1 MNTEN
6 VWKSGLQA
14 AKLLSGSRL
23 QIVFLLEK
31 EPMSEKQLAGCMEED
46 EQGVAAE
53 LCVLQAVGLVSA
65 EKEGTAEIVVS
76 AEKECM
82 AEIVVSAEKEG
93 TATIVVSADEKP
105 GGLEDLSDTDV
116 FGMLQERVHRTG
128 DVRFYLTEL
137 GEELLP
143 LCRELERFGRLYE
156 AAKDLVPELMGGN
169 DIPWA
174 ESDGTAAGSTDAG
187 SPQNTEDDFNN
198 PPAKKASAKDR
209 HGFYQA
215 DNAFVFFN
223 PHCEFEDWY
232 FYGETAGEMTE
243 LYLITDPEYQLFL
256 AALKNA
262 GSAPKDQAM
271 LKIHFSQKTADL
283 NWEEEMAYQLA
294 EDTLIGI
301 AVPME

>member
-23 QIVFLLEK
+23 QIVFLLKK
-31 EPMSEKQLAGCMEED
+31 EPMSEKQLAGCMDED
-46 EQGVAAE
+46 VQGVGTE

-65 EKEGTAEIVVS
+65 EKEGTA
-76 AEKECM
+76 A
-82 AEIVVSAEKEG
+82 
-93 TATIVVSADEKP
+93 IVVSADGKQ
-105 GGLEDLSDTDV
+105 GGMEDLSDTDV
-116 FGMLQERVHRTG
+116 FGMLQERAHRTD
-128 DVRFYLTEL
+128 DVRFHLTEL

-156 AAKDLVPELMGGN
+156 AAKDLVPELMGAN

-198 PPAKKASAKDR
+198 LPAKKASAKDR

-271 LKIHFSQKTADL
+271 LKLHFSQKTADL
-283 NWEEEMAYQLA
+283 NWEEEIAYQLA

>member
-23 QIVFLLEK
+23 QIVFLLKK
-31 EPMSEKQLAGCMEED
+31 EPMSEKQLAGYMDED
-46 EQGVAAE
+46 EQGVGAE
-53 LCVLQAVGLVSA
+53 LCVLQAAGL
-65 EKEGTAEIVVS
+65 
-76 AEKECM
+76 
-82 AEIVVSAEKEG
+82 VSAEKEG

-105 GGLEDLSDTDV
+105 GGMEDLSDTDV
-116 FGMLQERVHRTG
+116 FGMLQERAHRTD
-128 DVRFYLTEL
+128 DVRFHLTEL

-271 LKIHFSQKTADL
+271 LKLHFSQKTADL
-283 NWEEEMAYQLA
+283 NWEEEIAYQLA

>member
-1 MNTEN
+1 MY
-6 VWKSGLQA
+6 GRRRAGRGDRALCA
-14 AKLLSGSRL
+14 AG
-23 QIVFLLEK
+23 
-31 EPMSEKQLAGCMEED
+31 
-46 EQGVAAE
+46 
-53 LCVLQAVGLVSA
+53 VGLVSA
-65 EKEGTAEIVVS
+65 EKEGTA
-76 AEKECM
+76 A
-82 AEIVVSAEKEG
+82 
-93 TATIVVSADEKP
+93 IVVSADGKP
-105 GGLEDLSDTDV
+105 GGMEDLSDTDV
-116 FGMLQERVHRTG
+116 FGMLQERAHRTD
-128 DVRFYLTEL
+128 DVRFHLTEL

-198 PPAKKASAKDR
+198 LPAKKVSAKDR

-215 DNAFVFFN
+215 YNAFVFFN

-256 AALKNA
+256 AALKT
-262 GSAPKDQAM
+262 PVLRQ
-271 LKIHFSQKTADL
+271 KIRRC
-283 NWEEEMAYQLA
+283 
-294 EDTLIGI
+294 
-301 AVPME
+301 

>member
-1 MNTEN
+1 M
-6 VWKSGLQA
+6 
-14 AKLLSGSRL
+14 
-23 QIVFLLEK
+23 
-31 EPMSEKQLAGCMEED
+31 
-46 EQGVAAE
+46 
-53 LCVLQAVGLVSA
+53 
-65 EKEGTAEIVVS
+65 
-76 AEKECM
+76 
-82 AEIVVSAEKEG
+82 
-93 TATIVVSADEKP
+93 
-105 GGLEDLSDTDV
+105 
-116 FGMLQERVHRTG
+116 
-128 DVRFYLTEL
+128 TEL

-198 PPAKKASAKDR
+198 LPAKKVSAKDR

-243 LYLITDPEYQLFL
+243 LYLITDPEYQLFM
-256 AALKNA
+256 AALKNT
-262 GSAPKDQAM
+262 GSKKSGDVKAPLFTKNSRFKLGRGDCLSVGGGHADRDCSSDGVKGKGRQFM
-271 LKIHFSQKTADL
+271 LWKRRRFH
-283 NWEEEMAYQLA
+283 A
-294 EDTLIGI
+294 ELTCYVKLSRR
-301 AVPME
+301 MLRELERC

>member
-23 QIVFLLEK
+23 QIVFLLKK

-76 AEKECM
+76 AD
-82 AEIVVSAEKEG
+82 G
-93 TATIVVSADEKP
+93 KP
-105 GGLEDLSDTDV
+105 GGMEDLSDTDV
-116 FGMLQERVHRTG
+116 FGMLQERAHRTD
-128 DVRFYLTEL
+128 DVRFHLTEL

-156 AAKDLVPELMGGN
+156 AAKDLVPELMGEN
-169 DIPWA
+169 DIPWV

-198 PPAKKASAKDR
+198 LPAKKASAKDR

-283 NWEEEMAYQLA
+283 NWEEEIAYQLA

>member
-23 QIVFLLEK
+23 QIVFLLKK
-31 EPMSEKQLAGCMEED
+31 EPMSEKRLAGCMDED
-46 EQGVAAE
+46 EQGVGTE
-53 LCVLQAVGLVSA
+53 LCVLQAAGL
-65 EKEGTAEIVVS
+65 
-76 AEKECM
+76 
-82 AEIVVSAEKEG
+82 VSAEKEG

-283 NWEEEMAYQLA
+283 NWEEEIAYQLA

>member
-14 AKLLSGSRL
+14 AKLLSGNRL
-23 QIVFLLEK
+23 QIVFLLKK
-31 EPMSEKQLAGCMEED
+31 EPMSEKQLAGCMDED

-53 LCVLQAVGLVSA
+53 LCVLQAVGL
-65 EKEGTAEIVVS
+65 
-76 AEKECM
+76 
-82 AEIVVSAEKEG
+82 VSAEKEG

-283 NWEEEMAYQLA
+283 NWEEEIAYQLA

>member
-23 QIVFLLEK
+23 QIVFLLKK
-31 EPMSEKQLAGCMEED
+31 EPMSEKQLSGCMDED
-46 EQGVAAE
+46 EQGVGTE
-53 LCVLQAVGLVSA
+53 LCVLQAAGL
-65 EKEGTAEIVVS
+65 
-76 AEKECM
+76 
-82 AEIVVSAEKEG
+82 VSAEKEG

-283 NWEEEMAYQLA
+283 NWEEEIAYQLA

>member
-23 QIVFLLEK
+23 QIVFLLKK

-53 LCVLQAVGLVSA
+53 LCVLQAVGLVST
-65 EKEGTAEIVVS
+65 EKEG
-76 AEKECM
+76 M
-82 AEIVVSAEKEG
+82 AE
-93 TATIVVSADEKP
+93 IVVSADEKP

-198 PPAKKASAKDR
+198 LPAKKASAKDR

-283 NWEEEMAYQLA
+283 NWEEEIAYQLA

>member
-271 LKIHFSQKTADL
+271 LKLHFSQKTADL
-283 NWEEEMAYQLA
+283 NWEEEIAYQLA

>member
-23 QIVFLLEK
+23 QIVFLLKK
-31 EPMSEKQLAGCMEED
+31 EPMSEKQLAGCMDED
-46 EQGVAAE
+46 EQGVGTE
-53 LCVLQAVGLVSA
+53 LCVLQAAGL
-65 EKEGTAEIVVS
+65 
-76 AEKECM
+76 
-82 AEIVVSAEKEG
+82 VSAEKEG
-93 TATIVVSADEKP
+93 TATIVVSADGKP

-283 NWEEEMAYQLA
+283 NWEEEIAYQLA

>member
-23 QIVFLLEK
+23 QIVFLLKK
-31 EPMSEKQLAGCMEED
+31 EPMSEKQLAGCMDED
-46 EQGVAAE
+46 EQGVGTE
-53 LCVLQAVGLVSA
+53 LCVLQAAGL
-65 EKEGTAEIVVS
+65 
-76 AEKECM
+76 
-82 AEIVVSAEKEG
+82 VSAEKEG

-105 GGLEDLSDTDV
+105 GGMEDLSDTDV

-283 NWEEEMAYQLA
+283 NWEEEIAYQLA

>member
-23 QIVFLLEK
+23 QIVFLLKK
-31 EPMSEKQLAGCMEED
+31 EPMSEKQLAGYMDED
-46 EQGVAAE
+46 EQGVGAE

-65 EKEGTAEIVVS
+65 
-76 AEKECM
+76 
-82 AEIVVSAEKEG
+82 
-93 TATIVVSADEKP
+93 DEKP
-105 GGLEDLSDTDV
+105 GGMEDLSDTDV
-116 FGMLQERVHRTG
+116 FGMLQERAHRTD
-128 DVRFYLTEL
+128 DVRFHLTEL

-143 LCRELERFGRLYE
+143 LYRELERFGRLYE

-198 PPAKKASAKDR
+198 LPAKKVSAKDR

-271 LKIHFSQKTADL
+271 LKLHFSQKTADL
-283 NWEEEMAYQLA
+283 NWEEEIAYQLA

>member
-1 MNTEN
+1 M
-6 VWKSGLQA
+6 
-14 AKLLSGSRL
+14 SGSRL

-65 EKEGTAEIVVS
+65 EKEGTA
-76 AEKECM
+76 
-82 AEIVVSAEKEG
+82 
-93 TATIVVSADEKP
+93 TIVVSADEKP

-116 FGMLQERVHRTG
+116 FGMFQERVHRTG
-128 DVRFYLTEL
+128 DIRFHLTEL

-271 LKIHFSQKTADL
+271 LKLHFSQKTADL
-283 NWEEEMAYQLA
+283 NWEEEIAYQLA

>member
-23 QIVFLLEK
+23 QIVFLLKK
-31 EPMSEKQLAGCMEED
+31 EPMSEKQLAGCMDED
-46 EQGVAAE
+46 EQGVGTE
-53 LCVLQAVGLVSA
+53 LCVLQAAGL
-65 EKEGTAEIVVS
+65 
-76 AEKECM
+76 
-82 AEIVVSAEKEG
+82 VSAEKEG

-128 DVRFYLTEL
+128 DVRFHLTEL

-198 PPAKKASAKDR
+198 LPAKKASAKDR

-271 LKIHFSQKTADL
+271 LKLHFSQKTADL
-283 NWEEEMAYQLA
+283 NWEEEIAYQLA

>member
-23 QIVFLLEK
+23 QIVFLLKK
-31 EPMSEKQLAGCMEED
+31 EPMSEKQLAGCMDED
-46 EQGVAAE
+46 EQGVGTE
-53 LCVLQAVGLVSA
+53 LCVLQAAGL
-65 EKEGTAEIVVS
+65 
-76 AEKECM
+76 
-82 AEIVVSAEKEG
+82 VSAEKEG

-198 PPAKKASAKDR
+198 LPAKKASAKDR

-283 NWEEEMAYQLA
+283 NWEEEIAYQLA

>member
-31 EPMSEKQLAGCMEED
+31 EPMSEKQLAGCMDED

-65 EKEGTAEIVVS
+65 EKEG
-76 AEKECM
+76 M
-82 AEIVVSAEKEG
+82 AEIVVSAEREG
-93 TATIVVSADEKP
+93 TAAIVVSADEKP

-198 PPAKKASAKDR
+198 LPAKKASAKDR

-271 LKIHFSQKTADL
+271 LKLHFSQKTADL
-283 NWEEEMAYQLA
+283 NWEEEIAYQLA

>member
-23 QIVFLLEK
+23 QIVFLLKK
-31 EPMSEKQLAGCMEED
+31 EPMSEKQLAGCMDED
-46 EQGVAAE
+46 EQGVGTE
-53 LCVLQAVGLVSA
+53 LCVLQAAGL
-65 EKEGTAEIVVS
+65 
-76 AEKECM
+76 
-82 AEIVVSAEKEG
+82 VSAEKEG

-198 PPAKKASAKDR
+198 LPAKKASAKDR

-271 LKIHFSQKTADL
+271 LKLHFSQKTADL
-283 NWEEEMAYQLA
+283 NWEEEIAYQLA

>member
-23 QIVFLLEK
+23 QIVFLLKK
-31 EPMSEKQLAGCMEED
+31 EPMSEKQLAGYMDED
-46 EQGVAAE
+46 EQSVGTE

-65 EKEGTAEIVVS
+65 EKEGTA
-76 AEKECM
+76 A
-82 AEIVVSAEKEG
+82 
-93 TATIVVSADEKP
+93 IVVSADGKQ
-105 GGLEDLSDTDV
+105 GGMEDLSDTDV
-116 FGMLQERVHRTG
+116 FGMLQERAHRTD
-128 DVRFYLTEL
+128 DVRFHLTEL

-156 AAKDLVPELMGGN
+156 AAKDLVPELMGAN

-198 PPAKKASAKDR
+198 LPAKKASAKDR

-271 LKIHFSQKTADL
+271 LKLHFSQKTADL
-283 NWEEEMAYQLA
+283 NWEEEIAYQLA

>member
-23 QIVFLLEK
+23 QIVFLLKK
-31 EPMSEKQLAGCMEED
+31 EPMSEKQLAGCMDED
-46 EQGVAAE
+46 EQGVGTE
-53 LCVLQAVGLVSA
+53 LCVLQAAGL
-65 EKEGTAEIVVS
+65 
-76 AEKECM
+76 
-82 AEIVVSAEKEG
+82 VSAEKEG
-93 TATIVVSADEKP
+93 TATIVVSADGKP
-105 GGLEDLSDTDV
+105 GGVEDLSDTDV
-116 FGMLQERVHRTG
+116 FGMFQERAHRTD
-128 DVRFYLTEL
+128 DVRFHLTEL

-198 PPAKKASAKDR
+198 LPAKKASAKDR

-271 LKIHFSQKTADL
+271 LKLHFSQKTADL
-283 NWEEEMAYQLA
+283 NWEEEIAYQLA

>member
-23 QIVFLLEK
+23 QIVFLLKK
-31 EPMSEKQLAGCMEED
+31 EPMSEKQLAGYMDED
-46 EQGVAAE
+46 EQGVVTE

-65 EKEGTAEIVVS
+65 EKEGTA
-76 AEKECM
+76 A
-82 AEIVVSAEKEG
+82 
-93 TATIVVSADEKP
+93 IVVSADGKQ
-105 GGLEDLSDTDV
+105 GGMEDLSDTDV
-116 FGMLQERVHRTG
+116 FGMLQERAHRTD
-128 DVRFYLTEL
+128 DVRFHLTEL

-156 AAKDLVPELMGGN
+156 AAKDLVPELMGAN

-198 PPAKKASAKDR
+198 LPAKKASAKDR

-271 LKIHFSQKTADL
+271 LKLHFSQKTADL
-283 NWEEEMAYQLA
+283 NWEEEIAYQLA

>member
-14 AKLLSGSRL
+14 AKLLSGNRL
-23 QIVFLLEK
+23 QIVFLLKK
-31 EPMSEKQLAGCMEED
+31 EPMSEKQLAGCMDED

-53 LCVLQAVGLVSA
+53 LCVLQAVGL
-65 EKEGTAEIVVS
+65 
-76 AEKECM
+76 
-82 AEIVVSAEKEG
+82 VSAEKEG

-271 LKIHFSQKTADL
+271 LKLHFSQKTADL
-283 NWEEEMAYQLA
+283 NWEEEIAYQLA

>member
-23 QIVFLLEK
+23 QIVFLLKK
-31 EPMSEKQLAGCMEED
+31 EPMSEKQLAGCMDED
-46 EQGVAAE
+46 EQGVGTE
-53 LCVLQAVGLVSA
+53 LCVLQAAGL
-65 EKEGTAEIVVS
+65 
-76 AEKECM
+76 
-82 AEIVVSAEKEG
+82 VSAEKEG

-271 LKIHFSQKTADL
+271 LKLHFSQKTADL
-283 NWEEEMAYQLA
+283 NWEEEIAYQLA

>member
-23 QIVFLLEK
+23 QIVFLLKK
-31 EPMSEKQLAGCMEED
+31 EPMSEKQLAGYMDED
-46 EQGVAAE
+46 EQGVWTE

-65 EKEGTAEIVVS
+65 EKEGTA
-76 AEKECM
+76 A
-82 AEIVVSAEKEG
+82 
-93 TATIVVSADEKP
+93 IVVSADGKQ
-105 GGLEDLSDTDV
+105 GGMEDLSDTDV
-116 FGMLQERVHRTG
+116 FGMLQERAHRTD
-128 DVRFYLTEL
+128 DVRFHLTEL

-156 AAKDLVPELMGGN
+156 AAKDLVPELMGAN

-198 PPAKKASAKDR
+198 LPAKKASAKDR

-271 LKIHFSQKTADL
+271 LKLHFSQKTADL
-283 NWEEEMAYQLA
+283 NWEEEIAYQLA

>member
-1 MNTEN
+1 MCPQTE
-6 VWKSGLQA
+6 
-14 AKLLSGSRL
+14 SR
-23 QIVFLLEK
+23 
-31 EPMSEKQLAGCMEED
+31 GGMED
-46 EQGVAAE
+46 
-53 LCVLQAVGLVSA
+53 
-65 EKEGTAEIVVS
+65 
-76 AEKECM
+76 
-82 AEIVVSAEKEG
+82 
-93 TATIVVSADEKP
+93 P
-105 GGLEDLSDTDV
+105 SDTDV
-116 FGMLQERVHRTG
+116 FGMLQERAHRTD
-128 DVRFYLTEL
+128 DVRFHLTEL

-198 PPAKKASAKDR
+198 LPAKKVSAKDR

-243 LYLITDPEYQLFL
+243 LYLITDPEYQLFM
-256 AALKNA
+256 AALKNT

-271 LKIHFSQKTADL
+271 LKLHFSQKTADL
-283 NWEEEMAYQLA
+283 NWEEEIAYQLA

-301 AVPME
+301 AIPME

>member
-198 PPAKKASAKDR
+198 LPAKKASAKDR

-283 NWEEEMAYQLA
+283 NWEEEIAYQLA